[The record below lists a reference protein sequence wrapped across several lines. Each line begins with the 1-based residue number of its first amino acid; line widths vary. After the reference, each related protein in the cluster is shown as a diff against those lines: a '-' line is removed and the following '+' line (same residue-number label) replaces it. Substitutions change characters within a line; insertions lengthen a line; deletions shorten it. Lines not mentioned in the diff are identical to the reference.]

1 MRARL
6 KDTEL
11 RLAHEITQ
19 INQLFYNIEYLAGFF
34 KRNSVVLDE
43 DNRICENM
51 IGYLGQ
57 ELLELRKMVEF
68 SEKIVEKYEEKQR
81 KSIKNVKKS

>member
-1 MRARL
+1 M

-11 RLAHEITQ
+11 RLSHEITQ

-57 ELLELRKMVEF
+57 ELLELKKMVDF